1 MGKLKVMSDISKI
14 NFSHLDK
21 PELLNYLFHPRVDN
35 SPPVSSQNVFEIS
48 IPVEKDISVHGQLYS
63 TGKKNPVIIFFHGN
77 GEIVSDYADLGP
89 IYNSIGL
96 NFLPVDYRGYG
107 KSSGIPT
114 VTNMMQD
121 CHTVFDFLL
130 NWLKENDYKGPVVV
144 MGRSLG
150 SASALELA
158 KNRSNK
164 IDALIIESGFAQ
176 TLPLLKILGILSE
189 PLGLTEENCFRNID
203 KISEFSKPTL
213 IIHAQFDHIIPFQN
227 GVDLYDKSPAENKN
241 ILEVKKADH
250 NAIFYHGINDILMN
264 IKEVR
269 DSL

>member
-1 MGKLKVMSDISKI
+1 MGNQKVMSDISKI

-35 SPPVSSQNVFEIS
+35 SPGVSSENVFEIF
-48 IPVEKDISVHGQLYS
+48 IPVEKGISVHGQFYS
-63 TGKKNPVIIFFHGN
+63 TDKKNPVIIFFHGN

-107 KSSGIPT
+107 KSSGTPT

-121 CHTVFDFLL
+121 CLTVFDFIV
-130 NWLKENDYKGPVVV
+130 NWLKKNNYEGPVVV

-158 KNRSNK
+158 KKRSNE

-176 TLPLLKILGILSE
+176 TLPLLKILGIHSE

-203 KISEFSKPTL
+203 KIGKFSKPTL
-213 IIHAQFDHIIPFQN
+213 IIHAQYDHIIPFQN
-227 GVDLYDKSPAENKN
+227 GVDLYDKSPAENKT
-241 ILEVKKADH
+241 ILEIKKADH
-250 NAIFYHGINDILMN
+250 NTIFYHGINDILKS
-264 IKEVR
+264 IKKLC